1 VKFRCNKCG
10 FDKPSDNFYV
20 KHKDR
25 PQTQRSDWS
34 SYCNDCMKQ
43 YKRDYYEKNAK
54 RVNGIHKRR
63 RNDNIEHYH
72 GVEAAKRLAHST
84 NPEALLKRRKVA
96 SFDPR
101 KRYLYDRTRQWK
113 GSAKK
118 RKLEWGLTLDDI
130 ENMLE
135 GQGGK
140 CHYTGLP
147 LVLEA
152 NSQKTISLDR
162 IDSSRGYVPSNVVL
176 CCTFV
181 NLAKLDMTVA
191 EFREM
196 VTILHE
202 REW

>member
-1 VKFRCNKCG
+1 
-10 FDKPSDNFYV
+10 
-20 KHKDR
+20 
-25 PQTQRSDWS
+25 
-34 SYCNDCMKQ
+34 MKQ
-43 YKRDYYEKNAK
+43 YKRDYYIKNADK
-54 RVNGIHKRR
+54 IKSIHKKRR
-63 RNDNIEHYH
+63 YDDIDHYH
-72 GVEAAKRLAHST
+72 DVEAAKRLVNSI
-84 NPEALLKRRKVA
+84 NPETLLKRRKVA

-101 KRYLYDRTRQWK
+101 KRYLYDRTLQWK
-113 GSAKK
+113 RSAKK
-118 RKLEWGLTLDDI
+118 RNLKWALTLDDI

-162 IDSSRGYVPSNVVL
+162 IDSSRGYVLSNVVL